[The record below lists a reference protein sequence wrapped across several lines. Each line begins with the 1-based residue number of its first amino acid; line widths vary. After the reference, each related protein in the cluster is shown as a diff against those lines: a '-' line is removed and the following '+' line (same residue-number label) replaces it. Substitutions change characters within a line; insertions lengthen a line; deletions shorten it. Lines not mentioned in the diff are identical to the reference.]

1 MKRILMSKTNAE
13 VKESANQVRHELINQ
28 YTKRYISRDQYKR
41 LMNRVTLMEES
52 ANRRVDIMCA
62 AKSVSWS
69 TYDIDHMIKI
79 FRFQENRLYQ
89 LNYELTGLITSLDT
103 QDQREVY
110 DFTVQF
116 DNAIC
121 TLLKGAL
128 YRMRKA
134 QVQ

>member
-28 YTKRYISRDQYKR
+28 YTKRYINRDQYKR

-62 AKSVSWS
+62 AKSIALA
-69 TYDIDHMIKI
+69 TYDLHHMIKI
-79 FRFQENRLYQ
+79 FRFQEDRLYQ
-89 LNYELTGLITSLDT
+89 LNYEFTGLITSLDT

-110 DFTVQF
+110 DFTVQI
-116 DNAIC
+116 DNEMLN
-121 TLLKGAL
+121 LLKTAL